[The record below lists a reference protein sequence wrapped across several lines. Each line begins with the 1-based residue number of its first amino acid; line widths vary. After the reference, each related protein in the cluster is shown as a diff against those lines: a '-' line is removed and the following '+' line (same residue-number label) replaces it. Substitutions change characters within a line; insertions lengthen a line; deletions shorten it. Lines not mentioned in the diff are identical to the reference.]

1 MIMSQEQ
8 ADEHEGPRKS
18 SNLVVNRHSVLSV
31 LGQQNCTAKNGMTIT
46 ITDTPNQAHRRKVP
60 DVKAVQVVATP
71 LVAVLLISLC
81 AGCRRDQATRSELA
95 PVPVR
100 VETIEAKP
108 HVAAEEVVGT
118 VRPKLRSV
126 IEAKISGRIEK
137 MLVVPGQ
144 EVKAGELLVQLDAR
158 EAKARLDQAI
168 AVRQQAENDLKR
180 YEVLRA
186 KQVVTPADL
195 EAAQSKAQIAV
206 AAAAEAETNVAYAT
220 ITAPFDGVITRKLAD
235 VGDLAVPGKALLEIE
250 DPRVLQFEAA
260 VPEAVIDHVKFGA
273 RFPVRIVSNEFQ
285 GTVSEIAPSADVTSR
300 TFLVK
305 LDLPDATGL
314 RAGQFGR
321 VAIPVSETRV
331 LRAPAT
337 AVVQRGQMEF
347 VFVVADHR
355 AELRIVKTGRR
366 FGNEVELLSGV
377 SAGEQVVT
385 DHVASLIDGQ
395 LVEPRS

>member
-1 MIMSQEQ
+1 
-8 ADEHEGPRKS
+8 
-18 SNLVVNRHSVLSV
+18 
-31 LGQQNCTAKNGMTIT
+31 MTIT
-46 ITDTPNQAHRRKVP
+46 ITDTSNQACRWKIS
-60 DVKAVQVVATP
+60 DVKTLQVVATA
-71 LVAVLLISLC
+71 LVPVLVVSLYVD
-81 AGCRRDQATRSELA
+81 CRRDEATHSELA
-95 PVPVR
+95 PVSVR
-100 VETIEAKP
+100 LETIEAKP

-118 VRPKLRSV
+118 IRPKLRSV

-186 KQVVTPADL
+186 KQVVTPADF
-195 EAAQSKAQIAV
+195 ETAQSKAQIAV
-206 AAAAEAETNVAYAT
+206 AAAVEAETTLAYAT
-220 ITAPFDGVITRKLAD
+220 ITAPFDGVITRKIAD
-235 VGDLAVPGKALLEIE
+235 IGDVAALGKALLEIE

-260 VPEAVIDHVKFGA
+260 LPEAVIDHVKLGA
-273 RFPVRIVSNEFQ
+273 RFPVHIVSNEFE
-285 GTVSEIAPSADVTSR
+285 GTVSEISPSADVTSR

-305 LDLPDATGL
+305 LDLPNATGL
-314 RAGQFGR
+314 HAGQFGR
-321 VAIPVSETRV
+321 VAIPVSETHV
-331 LRAPAT
+331 LRAPAA

-347 VFVVADHR
+347 VFVVADKR
-355 AELRIVKTGRR
+355 AQLRIVKTGRR

-385 DHVASLIDGQ
+385 EHAASLVDGQ
-395 LVEPRS
+395 LVKTQP

>member
-1 MIMSQEQ
+1 
-8 ADEHEGPRKS
+8 
-18 SNLVVNRHSVLSV
+18 
-31 LGQQNCTAKNGMTIT
+31 MTIT
-46 ITDTPNQAHRRKVP
+46 ISDTPKHAYRRNVF
-60 DVKAVQVVATP
+60 DVKAIQIVAMP
-71 LVAVLLISLC
+71 LIAVLFVSLC
-81 AGCRRDQATRSELA
+81 VSCRRHQAPRSELV

-144 EVKAGELLVQLDAR
+144 EVKAGELLIQLDAR

-186 KQVVTPADL
+186 KQVVTAADL

-206 AAAAEAETNVAYAT
+206 AAAAEAETNLAYAT

-260 VPEAVIDHVKFGA
+260 VPEAVIDHVKLGA
-273 RFPVRIVSNEFQ
+273 RFPVHIVSSELE
-285 GTVSEIAPSADVTSR
+285 GTVSEISPSADVTSR

-305 LDLPDATGL
+305 LDLPNATGL

-321 VAIPVSETRV
+321 VAIPVSETNI
-331 LRAPAT
+331 LRAPAA

-347 VFVVADHR
+347 VFVVADQR
-355 AELRIVKTGRR
+355 AQLRIVKTGRR

-385 DHVASLIDGQ
+385 DHVASLVDGQ
-395 LVEPRS
+395 PVEPRS

>member
-1 MIMSQEQ
+1 
-8 ADEHEGPRKS
+8 
-18 SNLVVNRHSVLSV
+18 
-31 LGQQNCTAKNGMTIT
+31 MTIT
-46 ITDTPNQAHRRKVP
+46 ISDTPKHAYRRKVF
-60 DVKAVQVVATP
+60 DVKAIRIIATS
-71 LVAVLLISLC
+71 LVAILLISLS
-81 AGCRRDQATRSELA
+81 AGCRRDRAPRSELV

-144 EVKAGELLVQLDAR
+144 EVKSGELLVQLDVR

-168 AVRQQAENDLKR
+168 AVRQQAENDLRR

-186 KQVVTPADL
+186 KQVVTPADFD
-195 EAAQSKAQIAV
+195 AAQSKAQIAV
-206 AAAAEAETNVAYAT
+206 AAAAEAETNVTYAT
-220 ITAPFDGVITRKLAD
+220 ITAPFHGVITRKLAD

-260 VPEAVIDHVKFGA
+260 VPGAVIDHVKLGA
-273 RFPVRIVSNEFQ
+273 RFPVHVVSSELE
-285 GTVSEIAPSADVTSR
+285 GTVSEIAPSADVSSR

-305 LDLPDATGL
+305 LDLPNATGL

-321 VAIPVSETRV
+321 VAIPVSETHV
-331 LRAPAT
+331 LRAPAA

-347 VFVVADHR
+347 VFVLADKH
-355 AELRIVKTGRR
+355 AQLRIVKTGRR
-366 FGNEVELLSGV
+366 FGNEIEVLSGV
-377 SAGEQVVT
+377 TAGEQVVT
-385 DHVASLIDGQ
+385 DHAASLVDGQ
-395 LVEPRS
+395 PVEPRS

>member
-1 MIMSQEQ
+1 
-8 ADEHEGPRKS
+8 
-18 SNLVVNRHSVLSV
+18 
-31 LGQQNCTAKNGMTIT
+31 MTI
-46 ITDTPNQAHRRKVP
+46 IDTRNHACSGKVSGMKL
-60 DVKAVQVVATP
+60 VRVVATP
-71 LVAVLLISLC
+71 FIAVLLVTLS
-81 AGCRRDQATRSELA
+81 AGCRRDEPARSELA

-100 VETIEAKP
+100 LQTIEAKP
-108 HVAAEEVVGT
+108 HIAAEEVVGT
-118 VRPKLRSV
+118 IRPKLRSV

-186 KQVVTPADL
+186 KQVVTPADF

-206 AAAAEAETNVAYAT
+206 AAATEAETNLAYAT

-235 VGDLAVPGKALLEIE
+235 VGDLAAPGKALLEIE

-260 VPEAVIDHVKFGA
+260 VPEAVIDHVRLGA
-273 RFPVRIVSNEFQ
+273 RFPVHVVSNECEA
-285 GTVSEIAPSADVTSR
+285 TVSEIAPSADVASR

-305 LDLPDATGL
+305 LDLPNVTGL

-321 VAIPVSETRV
+321 VAIPVSETNV
-331 LRAPAT
+331 LRAPAA

-347 VFVVADHR
+347 VFVVADKH
-355 AELRIVKTGRR
+355 AQLRIVKTGRR

-385 DHVASLIDGQ
+385 EHAASLVDGQ
-395 LVEPRS
+395 LLEPRS

>member
-1 MIMSQEQ
+1 
-8 ADEHEGPRKS
+8 
-18 SNLVVNRHSVLSV
+18 
-31 LGQQNCTAKNGMTIT
+31 MTIT
-46 ITDTPNQAHRRKVP
+46 ITDRSNQVCRRKLS
-60 DVKAVQVVATP
+60 DVKAIQVVATS
-71 LVAVLLISLC
+71 LVAVLLISLGV
-81 AGCRRDQATRSELA
+81 GCRRDQAARSELA

-100 VETIEAKP
+100 LQTIEAKP

-186 KQVVTPADL
+186 KQVVTPADFD
-195 EAAQSKAQIAV
+195 AVQSKAQIAV
-206 AAAAEAETNVAYAT
+206 AAAAEAETNLAYAT

-260 VPEAVIDHVKFGA
+260 VPEAVIDHVKLGA
-273 RFPVRIVSNEFQ
+273 RFSVHIVSSEIE
-285 GTVSEIAPSADVTSR
+285 GTVSEISPSADVTSR

-305 LDLPDATGL
+305 LDLPNATGL
-314 RAGQFGR
+314 RTGQFGR
-321 VAIPVSETRV
+321 VSIPVSETNV
-331 LRAPAT
+331 LRAPAA

-347 VFVVADHR
+347 VFVVADNR
-355 AELRIVKTGRR
+355 AQLRIVKTGRR

-385 DHVASLIDGQ
+385 EHAASLVDGQ
-395 LVEPRS
+395 LLEPRS

>member
-1 MIMSQEQ
+1 
-8 ADEHEGPRKS
+8 
-18 SNLVVNRHSVLSV
+18 
-31 LGQQNCTAKNGMTIT
+31 MTIT
-46 ITDTPNQAHRRKVP
+46 ISDTPNQACRRKVS
-60 DVKAVQVVATP
+60 DVKAIQVVATL
-71 LVAVLLISLC
+71 LVAVLLINLC
-81 AGCRRDQATRSELA
+81 VGCRRNHATRSELA

-118 VRPKLRSV
+118 VQPKLRSV

-144 EVKAGELLVQLDAR
+144 DVKTGELLVQLDAR
-158 EAKARLDQAI
+158 EAKAKLDQAI

-195 EAAQSKAQIAV
+195 EAAQSKEQIAV
-206 AAAAEAETNVAYAT
+206 AAATEAETNLAYAT

-260 VPEAVIDHVKFGA
+260 VPGAVIDHVKFGA

-314 RAGQFGR
+314 RTGQFGR
-321 VAIPVSETRV
+321 VAIPLSETNI
-331 LRAPAT
+331 LRAPAA

-347 VFVVADHR
+347 VFVLADHR
-355 AELRIVKTGRR
+355 AQLRIVKTGRR

-377 SAGEQVVT
+377 TAGEQVVT
-385 DHVASLIDGQ
+385 EHAASLIDGQ
-395 LVEPRS
+395 LLEPR

>member
-1 MIMSQEQ
+1 
-8 ADEHEGPRKS
+8 
-18 SNLVVNRHSVLSV
+18 
-31 LGQQNCTAKNGMTIT
+31 MTIT
-46 ITDTPNQAHRRKVP
+46 ITDTPNRARRRKVSG
-60 DVKAVQVVATP
+60 VKATQSIATP
-71 LVAVLLISLC
+71 LIAVLVLSLC
-81 AGCRRDQATRSELA
+81 VGCRRHQAAHSESA
-95 PVPVR
+95 PVAVR

-158 EAKARLDQAI
+158 EAKAKLDQAI

-180 YEVLRA
+180 FEVLRE
-186 KQVVTPADL
+186 KQVVTPADFD
-195 EAAQSKAQIAV
+195 AAQSKAQIAV
-206 AAAAEAETNVAYAT
+206 AAAAEAETNLAYAA

-260 VPEAVIDHVKFGA
+260 VPEAVIDHVKLGA
-273 RFPVRIVSNEFQ
+273 RFPIHVVSNELE
-285 GTVSEIAPSADVTSR
+285 GIVSEIAPSADVTSR

-321 VAIPVSETRV
+321 VAIPVSETNV
-331 LRAPAT
+331 LRAPAA
-337 AVVQRGQMEF
+337 AVVRRGQMEF
-347 VFVVADHR
+347 VFVLADHH
-355 AELRIVKTGRR
+355 AQLRIVKTGRR

-385 DHVASLIDGQ
+385 EHVASLVDGQ
-395 LVEPRS
+395 PVKPRS

>member
-1 MIMSQEQ
+1 
-8 ADEHEGPRKS
+8 
-18 SNLVVNRHSVLSV
+18 
-31 LGQQNCTAKNGMTIT
+31 MTIA
-46 ITDTPNQAHRRKVP
+46 ITDTSNQASRRKIL

-71 LVAVLLISLC
+71 LVAVLLVSLC
-81 AGCRRDQATRSELA
+81 VGCRRDQAARSESA

-100 VETIEAKP
+100 IETIEAKP

-168 AVRQQAENDLKR
+168 AVSQQAENDLKR

-186 KQVVTPADL
+186 KQVVTAADF

-206 AAAAEAETNVAYAT
+206 AAAAEAEANLTYAT
-220 ITAPFDGVITRKLAD
+220 ISAPFDGVITRKLAD
-235 VGDLAVPGKALLEIE
+235 VGDVAGLGKALLEIE
-250 DPRVLQFEAA
+250 DPRLLQFEAA
-260 VPEAVIDHVKFGA
+260 VPEAVIDHVKLAA
-273 RFPVRIVSNEFQ
+273 RFPVHIVSDELE
-285 GTVSEIAPSADVTSR
+285 GTVSEISPSADVASR

-305 LDLPDATGL
+305 LDLPNATSL

-321 VAIPVSETRV
+321 VAIPVSETNV
-331 LRAPAT
+331 LRAPAA

-347 VFVVADHR
+347 VFVIADHR
-355 AELRIVKTGRR
+355 AQLRIVKTGRR

-385 DHVASLIDGQ
+385 EHTASLVDGQ
-395 LVEPRS
+395 LVEPCP

>member
-1 MIMSQEQ
+1 L
-8 ADEHEGPRKS
+8 HRKKCYD
-18 SNLVVNRHSVLSV
+18 NHNKRHVEPGLSIEASEM
-31 LGQQNCTAKNGMTIT
+31 N
-46 ITDTPNQAHRRKVP
+46 
-60 DVKAVQVVATP
+60 AVQVVSMP
-71 LVAVLLISLC
+71 LVTVLLVSLC
-81 AGCRRDQATRSELA
+81 ASCRRDQAAGSELA
-95 PVPVR
+95 PVSVR
-100 VETIEAKP
+100 LQTIEAKP
-108 HVAAEEVVGT
+108 HVAADEVVGT

-186 KQVVTPADL
+186 KQVVTPADF

-206 AAAAEAETNVAYAT
+206 AAAAEAETNLAYAT

-235 VGDLAVPGKALLEIE
+235 VGDIAALGKALLEIE

-260 VPEAVIDHVKFGA
+260 VPEAVIDHVRLGA
-273 RFPVRIVSNEFQ
+273 RFPVRLASNELE

-300 TFLVK
+300 TYLVK
-305 LDLPDATGL
+305 LDLPHASGL

-321 VAIPVSETRV
+321 VAVPVSETNV
-331 LRAPAT
+331 LRAAAA

-355 AELRIVKTGRR
+355 AQLRIVKTGRR
-366 FGNEVELLSGV
+366 FGNEIELLSGV

-385 DHVASLIDGQ
+385 EHAASLVDGQ
-395 LVEPRS
+395 LVEPRT

>member
-1 MIMSQEQ
+1 
-8 ADEHEGPRKS
+8 
-18 SNLVVNRHSVLSV
+18 
-31 LGQQNCTAKNGMTIT
+31 MTIA
-46 ITDTPNQAHRRKVP
+46 ITEHVEPRSSAKLS
-60 DVKAVQVVATP
+60 DVKAVRRIVRP
-71 LVAVLLISLC
+71 LVAVLLVSLSMS
-81 AGCRRDQATRSELA
+81 CRRDQAARSELA
-95 PVPVR
+95 PVSVR
-100 VETIEAKP
+100 LQTIEAKP

-144 EVKAGELLVQLDAR
+144 EVKAGDLLVQLDAR

-186 KQVVTPADL
+186 KQVVTPADF
-195 EAAQSKAQIAV
+195 EAAQSKVQIAV
-206 AAAAEAETNVAYAT
+206 AAAAEAETNLAYAA

-235 VGDLAVPGKALLEIE
+235 VGDLAVPGKTLLEIE

-260 VPEAVIDHVKFGA
+260 VPEAVIDHVKLGT
-273 RFPVRIVSNEFQ
+273 RFPVHVVSTELE

-305 LDLPDATGL
+305 LDLPNATGL

-321 VAIPVSETRV
+321 VAIPVSETNV
-331 LRAPAT
+331 LRAPAA

-347 VFVVADHR
+347 VFVVAGNH
-355 AELRIVKTGRR
+355 AQLRIVKTGRH

-385 DHVASLIDGQ
+385 EHAASLVDGQ
-395 LVEPRS
+395 PLEPRS

>member
-1 MIMSQEQ
+1 M
-8 ADEHEGPRKS
+8 K
-18 SNLVVNRHSVLSV
+18 
-31 LGQQNCTAKNGMTIT
+31 TIRV
-46 ITDTPNQAHRRKVP
+46 IAMP
-60 DVKAVQVVATP
+60 
-71 LVAVLLISLC
+71 LISILLVSL
-81 AGCRRDQATRSELA
+81 GVSCRRDEAASSQSAAVS
-95 PVPVR
+95 VR
-100 VETIEAKP
+100 LQTIEAKP

-186 KQVVTPADL
+186 KQVVTPADF
-195 EAAQSKAQIAV
+195 EAAQSKSQIAV

-220 ITAPFDGVITRKLAD
+220 IAAPFDGVITRKLAD

-260 VPEAVIDHVKFGA
+260 VPEAVIDHVKLGA
-273 RFPVRIVSNEFQ
+273 RFPVHVVSNELE
-285 GTVSEIAPSADVTSR
+285 GTISEIAPSADVTSR

-305 LDLPDATGL
+305 LDLPNAAGL

-321 VAIPVSETRV
+321 VAIPVSETHV
-331 LRAPAT
+331 LRAPAA

-347 VFVVADHR
+347 VFVVANHH
-355 AELRIVKTGRR
+355 AQLRIVKTGRR
-366 FGNEVELLSGV
+366 FGNEIELLSGV
-377 SAGEQVVT
+377 TAGEQVVT
-385 DHVASLIDGQ
+385 ERAGSLVDGQ
-395 LVEPRS
+395 LVEPQT

>member
-1 MIMSQEQ
+1 M
-8 ADEHEGPRKS
+8 
-18 SNLVVNRHSVLSV
+18 N
-31 LGQQNCTAKNGMTIT
+31 
-46 ITDTPNQAHRRKVP
+46 
-60 DVKAVQVVATP
+60 AVQIVSMP
-71 LVAVLLISLC
+71 LVAALFVSLY
-81 AGCRRDQATRSELA
+81 AGCRRDQPARSELA
-95 PVPVR
+95 PVSVR
-100 VETIEAKP
+100 LQTIEAKP

-126 IEAKISGRIEK
+126 VEAKISGRIEK

-186 KQVVTPADL
+186 KQVVTPADF
-195 EAAQSKAQIAV
+195 EAAQSKTQIAV
-206 AAAAEAETNVAYAT
+206 AAAAEAETNLAYAT

-250 DPRVLQFEAA
+250 DPRALQFEAA
-260 VPEAVIDHVKFGA
+260 VPEAVIDHVKLGA
-273 RFPVRIVSNEFQ
+273 QFPVHVVSNEIE

-305 LDLPDATGL
+305 LDLRNATGL

-321 VAIPVSETRV
+321 VAIPVSETHV
-331 LRAPAT
+331 LRAPVA

-347 VFVVADHR
+347 VFVIANKH
-355 AELRIVKTGRR
+355 AQLRIVKTGRR
-366 FGNEVELLSGV
+366 FGNEIELLSGV

-385 DHVASLIDGQ
+385 ERAGSLVDGQ
-395 LVEPRS
+395 PLEPRS

>member
-1 MIMSQEQ
+1 
-8 ADEHEGPRKS
+8 
-18 SNLVVNRHSVLSV
+18 
-31 LGQQNCTAKNGMTIT
+31 MTIT
-46 ITDTPNQAHRRKVP
+46 ITDTSNQGCRWKISDMR
-60 DVKAVQVVATP
+60 AVQVGATP
-71 LVAVLLISLC
+71 LVAVLLVSLC
-81 AGCRRDQATRSELA
+81 VACRRDQAARSELA
-95 PVPVR
+95 PVSVR
-100 VETIEAKP
+100 LQTIEAKP

-118 VRPKLRSV
+118 VRPRLRSV

-144 EVKAGELLVQLDAR
+144 GVKAGELLVQLDSR

-168 AVRQQAENDLKR
+168 AVRQQAQNDLKR

-186 KQVVTPADL
+186 KQVVTPADF
-195 EAAQSKAQIAV
+195 EAAQSKEQIAV
-206 AAAAEAETNVAYAT
+206 AAAAEAETNLAYAT

-235 VGDLAVPGKALLEIE
+235 VGDLAALGKALLEIE

-260 VPEAVIDHVKFGA
+260 VPEAVIDDVKLGA
-273 RFPVRIVSNEFQ
+273 RFPVHVVSNKLE

-305 LDLPDATGL
+305 LDLPNAIGL
-314 RAGQFGR
+314 RGGQFGR
-321 VAIPVSETRV
+321 VAIPVSETNV
-331 LRAPAT
+331 LRAPAG

-347 VFVVADHR
+347 VFVVADKH
-355 AELRIVKTGRR
+355 AQLRIVKTGRR

-385 DHVASLIDGQ
+385 EHAASLVDGQ
-395 LVEPRS
+395 LLEPRS

>member
-1 MIMSQEQ
+1 MFRQKRE
-8 ADEHEGPRKS
+8 
-18 SNLVVNRHSVLSV
+18 
-31 LGQQNCTAKNGMTIT
+31 LGGGSTWASFLFLGEQNCTAKNGMTIT
-46 ITDTPNQAHRRKVP
+46 ITDTSNQGCRWNISDMRV
-60 DVKAVQVVATP
+60 VQVVATP
-71 LVAVLLISLC
+71 LVTVLLISLC
-81 AGCRRDQATRSELA
+81 AGCWRDQAARSELA
-95 PVPVR
+95 LVAVR

-118 VRPKLRSV
+118 VRPNLRSV

-137 MLVVPGQ
+137 MPVVPGQ

-180 YEVLRA
+180 YEMLRA
-186 KQVVTPADL
+186 KQVATAADF
-195 EAAQSKAQIAV
+195 EAAQSKQQIAV
-206 AAAAEAETNVAYAT
+206 AAAAEAETNLAYAT

-260 VPEAVIDHVKFGA
+260 VPEAVIDYVKLGA
-273 RFPVRIVSNEFQ
+273 RFPVHVVSNELE
-285 GTVSEIAPSADVTSR
+285 GTVSEIAPSADVASR

-305 LDLPDATGL
+305 LDLPNATSL

-321 VAIPVSETRV
+321 VAIPVSETHV
-331 LRAPAT
+331 LRAPAA

-355 AELRIVKTGRR
+355 AQLRIVKTGRR
-366 FGNEVELLSGV
+366 FGNEIELLSGV

-385 DHVASLIDGQ
+385 EHAASLVDGQ
-395 LVEPRS
+395 LLEPRS

>member
-1 MIMSQEQ
+1 M
-8 ADEHEGPRKS
+8 K
-18 SNLVVNRHSVLSV
+18 LVR
-31 LGQQNCTAKNGMTIT
+31 
-46 ITDTPNQAHRRKVP
+46 
-60 DVKAVQVVATP
+60 VVATP
-71 LVAVLLISLC
+71 FVAVLLVSLSG
-81 AGCRRDQATRSELA
+81 GCRRGEPARSELA
-95 PVPVR
+95 PVSVR
-100 VETIEAKP
+100 LQTIEAKP
-108 HVAAEEVVGT
+108 HIAAEEVVGT
-118 VRPKLRSV
+118 IRPKLRSV

-158 EAKARLDQAI
+158 EAKARLDQAF

-186 KQVVTPADL
+186 KQVVTPADF

-206 AAAAEAETNVAYAT
+206 AAATEAETNLAYAT

-235 VGDLAVPGKALLEIE
+235 VGDLAAPGKGLLEIE

-260 VPEAVIDHVKFGA
+260 VPEAVIDHVRLGA
-273 RFPVRIVSNEFQ
+273 RFPVHVVSNEFEAI
-285 GTVSEIAPSADVTSR
+285 VSEIGPSADIASR

-305 LDLPDATGL
+305 LDLPNVTGL

-321 VAIPVSETRV
+321 VAIPVSETNV
-331 LRAPAT
+331 LRAPAA

-347 VFVVADHR
+347 VFVVADNH
-355 AELRIVKTGRR
+355 AQLRIVKTGRR

-385 DHVASLIDGQ
+385 ENAASLVDGQ
-395 LVEPRS
+395 LLEPRS

>member
-1 MIMSQEQ
+1 
-8 ADEHEGPRKS
+8 
-18 SNLVVNRHSVLSV
+18 
-31 LGQQNCTAKNGMTIT
+31 MTIT
-46 ITDTPNQAHRRKVP
+46 ISDTSNEAFRRKVFG
-60 DVKAVQVVATP
+60 VKAVQVVATP
-71 LVAVLLISLC
+71 LVAVLLMSLC
-81 AGCRRDQATRSELA
+81 VGCRRDQAAHSELA
-95 PVPVR
+95 PVWVQ

-108 HVAAEEVVGT
+108 HVAAEQVVGT
-118 VRPKLRSV
+118 VRPKLRAV

-158 EAKARLDQAI
+158 EAKARLDQAV

-180 YEVLRA
+180 FEVLRE
-186 KQVVTPADL
+186 KQVVTPADFD
-195 EAAQSKAQIAV
+195 AAQSKAQIAV
-206 AAAAEAETNVAYAT
+206 AAAAEAETNLAYAT

-260 VPEAVIDHVKFGA
+260 VPEAVIDHVKLGA
-273 RFPVRIVSNEFQ
+273 RFPVHIVSNELE
-285 GTVSEIAPSADVTSR
+285 GIVSEIAPSADVTSR

-321 VAIPVSETRV
+321 VAIPVSETNI
-331 LRAPAT
+331 LRAPAA

-355 AELRIVKTGRR
+355 AQLRIVKTGRR

-385 DHVASLIDGQ
+385 EHVASLVDGQ
-395 LVEPRS
+395 PVKPRS

>member
-1 MIMSQEQ
+1 
-8 ADEHEGPRKS
+8 
-18 SNLVVNRHSVLSV
+18 
-31 LGQQNCTAKNGMTIT
+31 MTIT
-46 ITDTPNQAHRRKVP
+46 ISDTPNEACRRKVP
-60 DVKAVQVVATP
+60 DVKAIQGVAT
-71 LVAVLLISLC
+71 LLIAVLLVSMC
-81 AGCRRDQATRSELA
+81 VGCRRDQAARSELA

-206 AAAAEAETNVAYAT
+206 AAAAEAETNLAYAT
-220 ITAPFDGVITRKLAD
+220 ITAPFDGVITRKLTD
-235 VGDLAVPGKALLEIE
+235 VGDLAAPGKALLEIE

-260 VPEAVIDHVKFGA
+260 VPEAVIDHVKLGA
-273 RFPVRIVSNEFQ
+273 RFPVHVVSSELE

-305 LDLPDATGL
+305 LDLPNSTGL

-321 VAIPVSETRV
+321 VAIPVSETHV

-347 VFVVADHR
+347 VFVLADKR
-355 AELRIVKTGRR
+355 AQLRIVKTGRR

-377 SAGEQVVT
+377 TAGEQVVT
-385 DHVASLIDGQ
+385 EHAASLVDGQ
-395 LVEPRS
+395 LLEPRS

>member
-1 MIMSQEQ
+1 L
-8 ADEHEGPRKS
+8 HRKKRYD
-18 SNLVVNRHSVLSV
+18 NHNNRHAE
-31 LGQQNCTAKNGMTIT
+31 LGSSAKIS
-46 ITDTPNQAHRRKVP
+46 
-60 DVKAVQVVATP
+60 DVKAVQIVVTA
-71 LVAVLLISLC
+71 LIAVLLISLC
-81 AGCRRDQATRSELA
+81 VSCWRDQAARSELA

-100 VETIEAKP
+100 LETIEAKP

-118 VRPKLRSV
+118 VQPKLRSV
-126 IEAKISGRIEK
+126 VEAKISGRIEK

-186 KQVVTPADL
+186 KQVVTPADF
-195 EAAQSKAQIAV
+195 EATQSKAQIAV
-206 AAAAEAETNVAYAT
+206 AAAAEAETNLAYAT

-235 VGDLAVPGKALLEIE
+235 VGDLATPGKALLEIE

-260 VPEAVIDHVKFGA
+260 VPEAVIDHVKLGA
-273 RFPVRIVSNEFQ
+273 RFPVHVVSNELE
-285 GTVSEIAPSADVTSR
+285 GTVSEMAPSADVTSR

-305 LDLPDATGL
+305 LDLPSVAGL
-314 RAGQFGR
+314 RVGQFGR
-321 VAIPVSETRV
+321 VAIPVSETNI

-347 VFVVADHR
+347 VFVLADKR
-355 AELRIVKTGRR
+355 AQLRIVRTGRR

-377 SAGEQVVT
+377 SAGERVVT
-385 DHVASLIDGQ
+385 DHAASLVDGQ
-395 LVEPRS
+395 LLEPRS